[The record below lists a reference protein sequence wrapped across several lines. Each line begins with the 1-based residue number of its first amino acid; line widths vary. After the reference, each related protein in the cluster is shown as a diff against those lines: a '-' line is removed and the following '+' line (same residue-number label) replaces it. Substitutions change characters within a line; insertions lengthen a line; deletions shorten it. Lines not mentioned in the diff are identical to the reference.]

1 MKMQATLSFNYPD
14 DEDKLRRAVNAETMY
29 ETLRWIDDEIN
40 ESADIKTIKEKIA
53 TTFKLIGES

>member
-1 MKMQATLSFNYPD
+1 MRLQATLSFNYPD

-29 ETLRWIDDEIN
+29 ETLRWIDEEIN
-40 ESADIKTIKEKIA
+40 EGADIKSIKEKIA

>member
-1 MKMQATLSFNYPD
+1 MRMQATLSFNYPD

-29 ETLRWIDDEIN
+29 ETLRWIDEEIN
-40 ESADIKTIKEKIA
+40 EAADIKSIKEKIA

>member
-1 MKMQATLSFNYPD
+1 MRMQATLSFNYPD

-29 ETLRWIDDEIN
+29 ETLRWIDEGIN
-40 ESADIKTIKEKIA
+40 EGADIKSIKEKIS